1 MSRPISRLAPAVR
14 RASSRMITPEPQP
27 TSSTLSPGTMASA
40 SSKVRT
46 TAMYP
51 ERPRSSRLA
60 TLPSSAP
67 PRVIVQ

>member
-1 MSRPISRLAPAVR
+1 
-14 RASSRMITPEPQP
+14 MITPEPQP
-27 TSSTLSPGTMASA
+27 TSSTLSPGAIASA
-40 SSKVRT
+40 SSNPRIIPI
-46 TAMYP
+46 YP